1 MKIIEPKIIVESK
14 DYVKLMKNLERA
26 CRTCYRSED
35 KIVED
40 SYKTLL
46 KNCINRG
53 HESILE
59 HEKITIQMICDVGC
73 YDDKT
78 MVLTTNGWKYIKDID
93 VCKDKVYTLN
103 EDNKVIEFPIQAK
116 ISKPYKGEMLNF
128 KSTQI
133 DLCVTPDHNMWIFD
147 ANKRSEK
154 TKKWKFIEAKN
165 MTNKSYKFSKI
176 GNKEYI
182 VGESLKYIPE
192 ISTQQKFFDKI
203 YIKNNNAFF
212 ELMGWFV
219 TDGNL
224 EVRSNYKRVRI
235 SQVKTKNR
243 ERIKFLLDELGL
255 EYSISDTTISIK
267 NIPLAYFFHSSFYKD
282 NTTSKSLTMFVPD
295 FIKNA
300 NSNEIEA
307 FLMGVIGGNGYV
319 KKSGTII
326 ITSASEQFCKDIIEL
341 CFKVGK
347 TANYY
352 IHPNLNKYNNSFKQY
367 HTIYDISI
375 IQTEVTWWEKTN
387 SNFQT
392 IDYNGIVYCLMLE
405 KYHKLFVMRNG
416 KPSWCGNCYKD
427 LTRHRHASFS
437 IESTRYC
444 NYSKDKFDN
453 EIKFI
458 KPIFYK
464 SGAMENYE
472 NPIDKNNCLKTQ
484 YWVRCM
490 ELIEEHYMDMLKNT
504 NAIPDE
510 LRMILPHSTAA
521 LVTMTANI
529 REWKHILELR
539 ANNHAH
545 PSVQQVMI
553 PLLLYFKEKM
563 PEIFSD
569 INYNED
575 FPKDKY
581 AEIKE
586 D

>member
-59 HEKITIQMICDVGC
+59 HEKITIQMICD
-73 YDDKT
+73 
-78 MVLTTNGWKYIKDID
+78 
-93 VCKDKVYTLN
+93 
-103 EDNKVIEFPIQAK
+103 
-116 ISKPYKGEMLNF
+116 
-128 KSTQI
+128 
-133 DLCVTPDHNMWIFD
+133 
-147 ANKRSEK
+147 
-154 TKKWKFIEAKN
+154 
-165 MTNKSYKFSKI
+165 I
-176 GNKEYI
+176 G
-182 VGESLKYIPE
+182 V
-192 ISTQQKFFDKI
+192 
-203 YIKNNNAFF
+203 
-212 ELMGWFV
+212 
-219 TDGNL
+219 
-224 EVRSNYKRVRI
+224 
-235 SQVKTKNR
+235 
-243 ERIKFLLDELGL
+243 
-255 EYSISDTTISIK
+255 
-267 NIPLAYFFHSSFYKD
+267 
-282 NTTSKSLTMFVPD
+282 
-295 FIKNA
+295 
-300 NSNEIEA
+300 
-307 FLMGVIGGNGYV
+307 
-319 KKSGTII
+319 
-326 ITSASEQFCKDIIEL
+326 
-341 CFKVGK
+341 
-347 TANYY
+347 
-352 IHPNLNKYNNSFKQY
+352 
-367 HTIYDISI
+367 
-375 IQTEVTWWEKTN
+375 
-387 SNFQT
+387 
-392 IDYNGIVYCLMLE
+392 
-405 KYHKLFVMRNG
+405 
-416 KPSWCGNCYKD
+416 YKD

-464 SGAMENYE
+464 LGAMEDYE
-472 NPIDKNNCLKTQ
+472 DPIDKNNCLKTQ

-563 PEIFSD
+563 PEIFND

-581 AEIKE
+581 AEIEE